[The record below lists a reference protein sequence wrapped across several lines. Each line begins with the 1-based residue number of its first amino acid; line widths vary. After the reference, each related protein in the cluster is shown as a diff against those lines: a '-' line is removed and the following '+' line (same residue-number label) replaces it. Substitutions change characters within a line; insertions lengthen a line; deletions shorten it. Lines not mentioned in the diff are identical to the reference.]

1 MTRAAWLGALFFCL
15 SLVLQ
20 ALWIRAQRRMSLT
33 QAQKSYGVCIDV
45 EIKAATPS
53 MGGVVFLVL
62 GLLALVMDW
71 SVDSLLLWS
80 LPLAGGAI
88 GLLDDGLKFFSHSS
102 EGFRSLG
109 KLRVQLIVCAVWTGL
124 LFLGGRLGFWPG
136 LPSPWWLTIPLTFL
150 GSVGMMNAVNITDGL
165 DGLAGGCTLISLG
178 VIPFLIPV
186 TDFNVTAVAVLFFM
200 VAGFLFFNVRPAK
213 TFMGDT
219 GAHFLGGALAAL
231 CLVNG
236 RLLALLPV
244 GFLFGLETLSSAIQ
258 IFTIRKL
265 NRRVFLMAPLHHH
278 FQRKGWDETEVT
290 TRFWLVQAVGAVLLT
305 LLLLS
310 MAQPAGAF

>member
-1 MTRAAWLGALFFCL
+1 MTRAAWAGALFLCL
-15 SLVLQ
+15 SLILQ
-20 ALWIRAQRRMSLT
+20 FFWIRAQRRMSLT

-62 GLLALVMDW
+62 GVLAPLMDFGAEALLF
-71 SVDSLLLWS
+71 WS
-80 LPLAGGAI
+80 LPLAGGLI

-102 EGFRSLG
+102 EGFRSLS
-109 KLRVQLIVCAVWTGL
+109 KLRLQLITCAVWVGL
-124 LFLGGRLGFWPG
+124 LLLDGRLGLWPG
-136 LPSPWWLTIPLTFL
+136 LWGPWWLTLPLAFL

-165 DGLAGGCTLISLG
+165 DGLAGGCTLISLAAAPLLVPAAG
-178 VIPFLIPV
+178 
-186 TDFNVTAVAVLFFM
+186 FNAVAVSELFFM
-200 VAGFLFFNVRPAK
+200 VAGFLFYNLRPAR

-244 GFLFGLETLSSAIQ
+244 GFLFGFEALSSAIQ
-258 IFTIRKL
+258 IFTIRTL

-290 TRFWLVQAVGAVLLT
+290 ARFWLVHAVGAALLT

-310 MAQPAGAF
+310 IGANG

>member
-1 MTRAAWLGALFFCL
+1 MRRACLAGALAFAL
-15 SLVLQ
+15 SLILQ
-20 ALWIRAQRRMSLT
+20 HFWIRAQRRMSLT
-33 QAQKSYGVCIDV
+33 QAQKSYGVGIDV

-62 GLLALVMDW
+62 GVLALLMEG
-71 SVDSLLLWS
+71 SVEALLFWS

-88 GLLDDGLKFFSHSS
+88 GLLDDGMKFFSHSS

-109 KLRVQLIVCAVWTGL
+109 KLRVQFMAGAVWTGL
-124 LFLGGRLGFWPG
+124 LFLDGRPGLGPG
-136 LPSPWWLTIPLTFL
+136 LPSPWWLTAPLTFL
-150 GSVGMMNAVNITDGL
+150 ASVGMMNAVNITDGL

-178 VIPFLIPV
+178 VVPFLIPA
-186 TDFNVTAVAVLFFM
+186 TDFNVTATVVLFFM

-231 CLVNG
+231 CLMNG
-236 RLLALLPV
+236 HLLALLPV

-290 TRFWLVQAVGAVLLT
+290 TRFWLAHAVGAALLT
-305 LLLLS
+305 LALLAL
-310 MAQPAGAF
+310 ARPVK

>member
-1 MTRAAWLGALFFCL
+1 MTRAAWLGGIFFFL

-20 ALWIRAQRRMSLT
+20 GLWIQVQRRMSLT
-33 QAQKSYGVCIDV
+33 QAQKSYGVGIDV

-62 GLLALVMDW
+62 GFLALVMDW

-109 KLRVQLIVCAVWTGL
+109 KLRAQLVVCALWTGF
-124 LFLGGRLGFWPG
+124 LFFDGRLGFWPG
-136 LPSPWWLTIPLTFL
+136 LPSHGWLAIPLAFL

-178 VIPFLIPV
+178 VIPFLVPAA
-186 TDFNVTAVAVLFFM
+186 DFNVTAVAVLFFM
-200 VAGFLFFNVRPAK
+200 VAGFMFFNIRPAK

-236 RLLALLPV
+236 RILALLPV

-265 NRRVFLMAPLHHH
+265 NRRIFLMAPLHHH
-278 FQRKGWDETEVT
+278 FQRRGWDETEVT

-305 LLLLS
+305 LLLLA
-310 MAQPAGAF
+310 MGKPAAGV

>member
-1 MTRAAWLGALFFCL
+1 MRAAWLGGLFFVL
-15 SLVLQ
+15 SLLLQ
-20 ALWIRAQRRMSLT
+20 VFWIRIQRRMSLT
-33 QAQKSYGVCIDV
+33 QAQKSYGVGIDV

-62 GLLALVMDW
+62 GSLALLMDR
-71 SVDSLLLWS
+71 SLDSLILWS

-109 KLRVQLIVCAVWTGL
+109 KLRVQLIVCALWTGA
-124 LFLGGRLGFWPG
+124 LFLDGRLGFWPG
-136 LPSPWWLTIPLTFL
+136 LPSYWWLTIPLAFL
-150 GSVGMMNAVNITDGL
+150 GSAGMLNAVNITDGL

-178 VIPFLIPV
+178 VVPLLVPV
-186 TDFNVTAVAVLFFM
+186 SAFNAETVSVLFFM
-200 VAGFLFFNVRPAK
+200 VAGFMFFNLRPAR

-236 RLLALLPV
+236 RILALLPV
-244 GFLFGLETLSSAIQ
+244 GFLFGIETLSSAIQ

-305 LLLLS
+305 LALLS
-310 MAQPAGAF
+310 LNGPAGAF